1 MKDNLE
7 SVWEEVKGHGKG
19 QGQEE
24 GQQGQHGRR
33 GTQKTVQT
41 VSSCNRKRTPTM
53 FAGLAGAAR
62 VVCTKLGALEEVSHS

>member
-62 VVCTKLGALEEVSHS
+62 VVCTQLGALEEVSHS

>member
-24 GQQGQHGRR
+24 GQQGQHARR
-33 GTQKTVQT
+33 GTQKTV
-41 VSSCNRKRTPTM
+41 SSCKRKRTPTM

-62 VVCTKLGALEEVSHS
+62 VVCTQLGALEEVSHS